1 MFVTIFNVFYSSW
14 ATVRAIDTLDRHKIM
29 DYEKLEIFALAN
41 IYDFSESIS
50 LCLSNVY
57 RFGLFRARHST
68 LPSSDV
74 TRWAKFSVDSE

>member
-1 MFVTIFNVFYSSW
+1 MLSK
-14 ATVRAIDTLDRHKIM
+14 DTLDRHKIM

-57 RFGLFRARHST
+57 RFGLFKARQST

-74 TRWAKFSVDSE
+74 TR